1 MTALDLAKQAMILDL
16 EADAAF
22 RFYEAILGDPD
33 ATRDRLEKARTTYRA
48 TLAAAD
54 RASHACVKAVLS
66 EAGRDGRISYSDE
79 KSFRLQKEKLISEVK
94 GNVN

>member
-1 MTALDLAKQAMILDL
+1 MTALDLAKQATVLDL

-33 ATRDRLEKARTTYRA
+33 ATRDRLEKARTAYRT

-54 RASHACVKAVLS
+54 RASHACVRAVLS
-66 EAGRDGRISYSDE
+66 EAGRDGRITFSDE
-79 KSFRLQKEKLISEVK
+79 KFFRLQKA
-94 GNVN
+94 